1 MGQRGGVGKV
11 LEVSSLTKSYDRLTG
26 VFDLSF
32 DVHEHEIVGLLGPNG
47 SGKST
52 ALHCLTGILQET
64 AGSVLIAGI
73 PHRQVQAKNAFGFL
87 PDDLPLPASLRMREF
102 QVFHR
107 RLRPGLDSDLAEFLI
122 DLLGLK
128 AHADKY
134 IGDYSHGMKRK
145 LQLAIALAHR
155 PKLLI
160 LDEPMRGLD
169 PQATIIVR
177 SLFDIFTSQGGAV
190 LVATHDLRA
199 AQEYCNRVVILAG
212 GRTIAQGSPKGLA
225 GEAGV
230 QSLEQYFIRAT
241 GVETEL
247 GEVQRKLKEVRYVHV
262 ESDKEAVGEFR

>member
-1 MGQRGGVGKV
+1 VVQGKV
-11 LEVSSLTKSYDRLTG
+11 LEVTGLTKSYDRSTG
-26 VFDLSF
+26 IFDLSF
-32 DVHEHEIVGLLGPNG
+32 DVHEREIVGLLGPNG

-52 ALHCLTGILQET
+52 TLHCLTGILQET
-64 AGSVLIAGI
+64 AGTILVAGFS
-73 PHRQVQAKNAFGFL
+73 HRQAQAKNAFGFL
-87 PDDLPLPASLRMREF
+87 PDDLPLPGSLKMREF

-107 RLRPGLDSDLAEFLI
+107 RLRPGFDGDLADFLI

-169 PQATIIVR
+169 PVAAIIVR
-177 SLFDIFTSQGGAV
+177 TLLDIFTSQGGAV

-199 AQEYCNRVVILAG
+199 AQEYCNQVVILAG
-212 GRTIAQGSPKGLA
+212 GRTIAQGSPNELA
-225 GEAGV
+225 AEAGV
-230 QSLEQYFIRAT
+230 QTLEQYFIRVT
-241 GVETEL
+241 GVETDL
-247 GEVQRKLKEVRYVHV
+247 GEVQRKLKQVRYVHT
-262 ESDKEAVGEFR
+262 EGNKEAVDEFM